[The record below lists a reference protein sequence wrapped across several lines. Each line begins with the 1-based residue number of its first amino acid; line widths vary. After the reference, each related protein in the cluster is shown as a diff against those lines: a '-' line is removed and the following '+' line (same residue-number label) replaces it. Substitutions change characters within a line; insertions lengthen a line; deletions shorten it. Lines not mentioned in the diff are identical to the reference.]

1 MAATDVAD
9 DQLDLKKRARR
20 RLVGAAALALTAIV
34 VLPMVMDREP
44 KPVAQDILVR
54 IPSQDSAEFTAKPAP
69 AKRTAAAE
77 NDDVAVAAPA
87 DAAAAATAAIAAKTA
102 ADSKPQAAV
111 AEAPAV
117 KPEPKQDAKPAET
130 KAAEVKAP
138 AKPEPKPE
146 AKQVAKA
153 DSKPET
159 KPADKSAK
167 DKSADKS
174 ADKAGAAKKADEAR
188 AVAALEGKS
197 SDSKS
202 SGGQW
207 VVQIGAYQN
216 AGNVKLIVA
225 KMKEV
230 GVASYTEKLDS
241 PQGPRI
247 RVRAGPF
254 PSRDAAEKAQTKLKI
269 IGVSGPVAQKQ

>member
-1 MAATDVAD
+1 MAATDAAD

-20 RLVGAAALALTAIV
+20 RLVGAAALALLAVI
-34 VLPMVMDREP
+34 VLPLVMDREP
-44 KPVAQDILVR
+44 KPAAQDILVR

-87 DAAAAATAAIAAKTA
+87 DAAAAAAAAIAAKTA

-111 AEAPAV
+111 AETPA
-117 KPEPKQDAKPAET
+117 AKPAET
-130 KAAEVKAP
+130 KAAEAKAP

-153 DSKPET
+153 DPKPET

-188 AVAALEGKS
+188 AVAALEG
-197 SDSKS
+197 KS

>member
-1 MAATDVAD
+1 MAATDAAD

-20 RLVGAAALALTAIV
+20 RLVGAAALALLAVI
-34 VLPMVMDREP
+34 VLPVVMDREP
-44 KPVAQDILVR
+44 KPATQDILVR
-54 IPSQDSAEFTAKPAP
+54 IPSQDGAELAAKPAP
-69 AKRTAAAE
+69 AKRTVAAE

-87 DAAAAATAAIAAKTA
+87 DAAAVAAAAIAAKTA
-102 ADSKPQAAV
+102 VDSKSQAAV
-111 AEAPAV
+111 ADTPA
-117 KPEPKQDAKPAET
+117 
-130 KAAEVKAP
+130 
-138 AKPEPKPE
+138 AKPESQQE
-146 AKQVAKA
+146 AKLAEAKSQAKPDAKSATTKA

-159 KPADKSAK
+159 KAADRSAK
-167 DKSADKS
+167 DKADKPADRS
-174 ADKAGAAKKADEAR
+174 ADKATAAKKVEEAR
-188 AVAALEGKS
+188 AVAVLEGRS
-197 SDSKS
+197 SDGKS
-202 SGGQW
+202 GGGQW

-230 GVASYTEKLDS
+230 GVASYTEKLDT